1 MAKDGR
7 AEVEA
12 MYENAGNGLKGTY
25 IGYSTGAH
33 QWLVA
38 LAQSE
43 NEIIQWIDNTILIG
57 TVYAGNLEEERYLL
71 EEPMSLIGYLRRDL
85 DIYSIG
91 GLNWAEDYAKICEVD
106 QFTCDIYSIYE
117 AVGGPNPHST
127 KSLDHFD

>member
-1 MAKDGR
+1 MAKDGL

-71 EEPMSLIGYLRRDL
+71 EEPMSLIGYLRREL
-85 DIYSIG
+85 DI
-91 GLNWAEDYAKICEVD
+91 
-106 QFTCDIYSIYE
+106 
-117 AVGGPNPHST
+117 
-127 KSLDHFD
+127 